1 MAINT
6 HEVLAPYL
14 IWTHSVEDI
23 GRIACEEYD
32 VKRVGIVGEVRRT
45 RFGWVRWQ
53 SDAEVVCWAVVRTCR
68 RLVSAG
74 RIYRVAWNEVK
85 VPLSVVERSVC
96 ASPVAVAR
104 VCNTSAGRIEGL
116 IDFRQCV
123 LRPPYGKSDGTDKG
137 KRILSVQ
144 QKTEVLK
151 RNGTTTDI

>member
-1 MAINT
+1 MWKIL
-6 HEVLAPYL
+6 EVLAPYL

-96 ASPVAVAR
+96 ASPVAVL
-104 VCNTSAGRIEGL
+104 VCATL
-116 IDFRQCV
+116 
-123 LRPPYGKSDGTDKG
+123 P
-137 KRILSVQ
+137 
-144 QKTEVLK
+144 
-151 RNGTTTDI
+151 